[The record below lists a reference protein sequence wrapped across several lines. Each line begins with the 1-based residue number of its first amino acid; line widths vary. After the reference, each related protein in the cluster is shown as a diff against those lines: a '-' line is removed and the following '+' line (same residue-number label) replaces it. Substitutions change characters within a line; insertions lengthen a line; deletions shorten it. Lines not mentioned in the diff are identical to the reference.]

1 MPLYIYK
8 CEDCGLEMD
17 KVFPMNNF
25 PREVKCIACGRTAKK
40 ILSPTAIQTDGN
52 VPWLASACDTLQT
65 PTAIQTDGN
74 VPWLASACD
83 TLQTSRERK
92 ERPITTRTEW
102 KACLKKK
109 GLIPIG

>member
-17 KVFPMNNF
+17 KVFHINDF

-40 ILSPTAIQTDGN
+40 ILSPTAVQTDGN
-52 VPWLASACDTLQT
+52 VPWLDSACDTLLT
-65 PTAIQTDGN
+65 P
-74 VPWLASACD
+74 
-83 TLQTSRERK
+83 RERK

-102 KACLKKK
+102 RECMKRKN
-109 GLIPIG
+109 LIPIG

>member
-17 KVFPMNNF
+17 KTFPINDF

-40 ILSPTAIQTDGN
+40 ILSPTAIQTDGH
-52 VPWLASACDTLQT
+52 VPWLDSACDTLLT
-65 PTAIQTDGN
+65 P
-74 VPWLASACD
+74 
-83 TLQTSRERK
+83 RERK

-102 KACLKKK
+102 RECMKRKN
-109 GLIPIG
+109 LIPIG